1 MRRPMLRNP
10 TVDLRPFAVNDAD
23 PTFGESAYNAVVAQ
37 FPATEEERAARV
49 ARALDVL
56 ERNKLRTGKLLGTG
70 TAAHVYA
77 LKDYPEWVVKVTF
90 DPTDAVVMAE
100 MENVELGAG
109 IPEVSKVYDLGTG
122 LYAILL
128 ERLTPLSAKKRDR
141 IGRIS
146 KARGFGRIHDEKA
159 WKYLKAN
166 YPEAPEFAFANAVKV
181 LDALGFRSHDLT
193 PDNMMQRDDGSVVA
207 SDFGYMSVDLKKRK
221 VSRDILR
228 LKNPMRRTPMRRN
241 PGRC

>member
-1 MRRPMLRNP
+1 MSRRPMLRNP
-10 TVDLRPFAVNDAD
+10 MVDLRPFAINDAD
-23 PTFGESAYNAVVAQ
+23 PTFGDTAYKAVVSR
-37 FPATEEERAARV
+37 FPATEAERARRV
-49 ARALDVL
+49 SDALDVL
-56 ERNKLRTGKLLGTG
+56 ARNGLKTGKLLGTG

-100 MENVELGAG
+100 MENVALDAG
-109 IPEVSKVYDLGTG
+109 IPDVSKVYDLGKG

-128 ERLTPLSAKKRDR
+128 ERLTPLSAKNRDR
-141 IGRIS
+141 IGKIS
-146 KARGFGRIHDEKA
+146 KARRFGQVHDEAA

-228 LKNPMRRTPMRRN
+228 LKNPMRRN